1 LICAFAPVMDIFTVL
16 FAIAGAEPGAYHVD
30 MLDWGDCQQVERSE
44 GKLSGAWVF
53 RGTRVPV
60 RALFENLEAGASVN
74 DFLEWFPGVTLEQA
88 VAVLAHAE
96 HSLVEV

>member
-1 LICAFAPVMDIFTVL
+1 MLIMF
-16 FAIAGAEPGAYHVD
+16 
-30 MLDWGDCQQVERSE
+30 DWADCQQVERSE

-60 RALFENLEAGASVN
+60 RALFENLETGATI
-74 DFLEWFPGVTLEQA
+74 DECLEWFPGVTLEQV

-96 HSLVEV
+96 QSLAEV